1 MILGTEPTHISLHIH
16 QNVLFCQNKWALH
29 IDVGYAPH
37 PTPQIHRN
45 ENQLTFLIAGED
57 ERGVVRL
64 ISDDNDHR
72 QTISHSPSSSPN
84 SSTLPP
90 LEQKIADRASHRF
103 PGAAPDGAQRP
114 RRSLSWN
121 TRASGGERM
130 TYRWMIR
137 SPDLGKPGQFYQLL
151 ENPSIESSAP
161 PFIRNENNDF

>member
-1 MILGTEPTHISLHIH
+1 MSAKPPP
-16 QNVLFCQNKWALH
+16 
-29 IDVGYAPH
+29 PH
-37 PTPQIHRN
+37 HKSFANRN
-45 ENQLTFLIAGED
+45 GNQLTFLIAGED

-103 PGAAPDGAQRP
+103 PGAAPEGAQRP
-114 RRSLSWN
+114 RRSLAGN
-121 TRASGGERM
+121 TRASGGEQM

-137 SPDLGKPGQFYQLL
+137 FG
-151 ENPSIESSAP
+151 
-161 PFIRNENNDF
+161 